1 MNLAHKS
8 KLVIKIGTSSLASPS
23 GKLSEEKLKRVVQ
36 VVSESMKAGHQV
48 ILVSSGAIAAGY
60 ERMGYPVRP
69 VTTKGKQAAA
79 SVGQAI
85 LMNAYQE
92 AFMKEGIVA
101 AQLLLT
107 RQEMI
112 QETSYHHLQNT
123 MNELLGRKVL
133 PIINEND
140 STSIDELT
148 FGDNDHLASLVS
160 GFIHADY
167 CLLFTD
173 VDGIYDRNPKTD
185 PNAKRIQSLTTE
197 ELADSPDLDLRGGS
211 KQGTGGM
218 EAKIHA
224 AVEAA
229 NMGAR
234 VFIGKL
240 EISIPRLIETTINGN
255 GPGTYIVPDHPVP
268 LKTKKQWIAFH
279 APVAGELIIDHGA
292 VNALLADGKS
302 LLAVGVNQIVGRFTE
317 HDTVIVRSMTGEII
331 GKGRSRFDTNTLED
345 ILLSPS
351 TPSPVVIHRD
361 EWVSMNESYRE
372 RMSVHDYTTPF

>member
-1 MNLAHKS
+1 MINKS
-8 KLVIKIGTSSLASPS
+8 KLVIKIGTSSLVSAS
-23 GKLSEEKLKRVVQ
+23 GALSEIKLNRIVQ
-36 VVSESMKAGHQV
+36 VVSESMHAGHQV
-48 ILVSSGAIAAGY
+48 VLVSSGAIAAGY

-69 VTTKGKQAAA
+69 VTTKAKQAAA

-92 AFMKEGIVA
+92 AFMKEGIVS

-112 QETSYHHLQNT
+112 QESSYQHLQNT
-123 MNELLGRKVL
+123 MNELLSRKVL

-140 STSIDELT
+140 TTSIDELT

-160 GFIHADY
+160 GFMHADY

-185 PNAKRIQSLTTE
+185 SHAKRIRSLTTR
-197 ELADSPDLDLRGGS
+197 ELGNNQNLDLRGGS
-211 KQGTGGM
+211 NQGTGGM

-229 NMGAR
+229 NMGAK
-234 VFIGKL
+234 VFIGKMD
-240 EISIPRLIETTINGN
+240 ISMTNLIETTINGN
-255 GPGTYIVPDHPVP
+255 GPGTYIVPDDPVP

-279 APVAGELIIDHGA
+279 APVNGEIMVDQGA
-292 VNALLADGKS
+292 AEALLNEGKS
-302 LLAVGVNQIVGRFTE
+302 LLAVGVKQINGIFSE
-317 HDTVIVRSMTGEII
+317 HATVIVRSQDGTMI
-331 GKGRSRFDTNTLED
+331 GKGRTRFDAKTLNN
-345 ILLSPS
+345 LKLAPSSPS
-351 TPSPVVIHRD
+351 PLVIHRD
-361 EWVSMNESYRE
+361 EWVAMNESYRE
-372 RMSVHDYTTPF
+372 RMSAHDYTTLI

>member
-1 MNLAHKS
+1 MTHKS
-8 KLVIKIGTSSLASPS
+8 KLVIKIGTSSLASTT
-23 GKLSEEKLKRVVQ
+23 GALSEEKLNHIVE
-36 VVSESMKAGHQV
+36 VVSASMQAGHQV
-48 ILVSSGAIAAGY
+48 VLVSSGAIAAGY

-69 VTTKGKQAAA
+69 VTTKAKQAAA

-92 AFMKEGIVA
+92 AFMKKGIVS

-107 RQEMI
+107 RQEML
-112 QETSYHHLQNT
+112 QETSYQHLQNT
-123 MNELLGRKVL
+123 MNELLSRKVL

-148 FGDNDHLASLVS
+148 FGDNDHLASLVT
-160 GFIHADY
+160 GFVHADF

-173 VDGIYDRNPKTD
+173 VDGIYDRNPKID
-185 PNAKRIQSLTTE
+185 PHAKRIQTLTTG
-197 ELADSPDLDLRGGS
+197 ELGTDPDLDLRGGS

-229 NMGAR
+229 TMGAT

-240 EISIPRLIETTINGN
+240 EIDMPNLIQMTINGD
-255 GPGTYIVPDHPVP
+255 GPGTYIVSDQPVP

-279 APVAGELIIDHGA
+279 ATVSGELIIDRGA
-292 VNALLADGKS
+292 AEALLTEGKS
-302 LLAVGVNQIVGRFTE
+302 LLAVGVKQVTGRFTKYA
-317 HDTVIVRSMTGEII
+317 TVIVRSPDGAII
-331 GKGRSRFDTNTLED
+331 GKGRTRCDANMLTDFLHT
-345 ILLSPS
+345 PP
-351 TPSPVVIHRD
+351 TPSPLVIHRD
-361 EWVSMNESYRE
+361 DWVAMNESYRE
-372 RMSVHDYTTPF
+372 RMSAHDYTTPI